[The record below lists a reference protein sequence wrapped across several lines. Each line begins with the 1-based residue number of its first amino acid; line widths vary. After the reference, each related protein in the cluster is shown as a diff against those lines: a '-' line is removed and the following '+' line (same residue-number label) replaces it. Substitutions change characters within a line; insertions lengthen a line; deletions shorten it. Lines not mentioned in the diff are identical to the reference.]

1 MVLYKNGLNNNNNN
15 NEENEDEQSV
25 TIATMTST
33 QKVAALLILLGPT
46 TASEVLKNI
55 SDEDLLEQITLEI
68 ASLKKVPSDILTDI
82 LEEFKALFQA
92 STYLSSGGLDY
103 AKQLLELT
111 YGESQ
116 AEKMLNKL
124 MTMMNSNPFQ
134 FFNEADPGQ
143 LATSFQNENPQLIA
157 LIMAYLKPEH
167 SAKVLNYLPPETQA
181 QVAMK
186 IADMETTNPEI
197 LGEIEKIVENKF
209 SSVMVQD
216 FSKAGGIDTLANI
229 LNRADR
235 NTEKNVIELLEVE
248 NPSLAEEVREL
259 MFVFEDIINLD
270 DRAIQRIL
278 REVDTK
284 DLALSLKGTKADLKE
299 KIFRNMSDR
308 AQEMLKDEIEYL
320 GPVRAREV
328 QEVQTKIIG
337 IIRNLEVFGEIVISR
352 ENYEDELID

>member
-1 MVLYKNGLNNNNNN
+1 MTPTNTNVNKPQQELSLG
-15 NEENEDEQSV
+15 
-25 TIATMTST
+25 TMTST

-68 ASLKKVPSDILTDI
+68 ASLNKVPSDILSDI
-82 LEEFKALFQA
+82 LEEFRALFQA
-92 STYLSSGGLDY
+92 STYLSSGGMNY

-124 MTMMNSNPFQ
+124 VTLMNSNPFQ

-167 SAKVLNYLPPETQA
+167 SAKVLNFLPPETQA

-186 IADMETTNPEI
+186 IADMDTTNPEI
-197 LGEIEKIVENKF
+197 LTDIEKIVETKF

-248 NPSLAEEVREL
+248 NPPLAEEVREL

-284 DLALSLKGTKADLKE
+284 DLALSLKGTKQDLRD

-320 GPVRAREV
+320 GPVRAKEV

-337 IIRNLEVFGEIVISR
+337 IIRNLEVFGEITISR
-352 ENYEDELID
+352 DNNEDELID

>member
-1 MVLYKNGLNNNNNN
+1 MAPTNTNANKQPQQELSLG
-15 NEENEDEQSV
+15 
-25 TIATMTST
+25 TMTST

-68 ASLKKVPSDILTDI
+68 ASLNKVPSDILSDI

-92 STYLSSGGLDY
+92 STYLSSGGMNY

-124 MTMMNSNPFQ
+124 VTLMNSNPFQ

-167 SAKVLNYLPPETQA
+167 SAKVLNFLPPETQA

-186 IADMETTNPEI
+186 IADMDTTNPEI
-197 LGEIEKIVENKF
+197 LTDIEKIVETKF

-248 NPSLAEEVREL
+248 NPPLAEEVREL

-284 DLALSLKGTKADLKE
+284 DLALSLKGTKQDLRD

-320 GPVRAREV
+320 GPVRAKEV

-337 IIRNLEVFGEIVISR
+337 IIRNLEVFGEITISR
-352 ENYEDELID
+352 DNNEDELID

>member
-1 MVLYKNGLNNNNNN
+1 MALTSSTNSKDDKNEVEALAL
-15 NEENEDEQSV
+15 E
-25 TIATMTST
+25 TMTST

-68 ASLKKVPSDILTDI
+68 ASLNKVPSDILTDI

-92 STYLSSGGLDY
+92 STYISSGGINY

-124 MTMMNSNPFQ
+124 MTLMNSNPFQ

-248 NPSLAEEVREL
+248 NPTLAEEVREL

-352 ENYEDELID
+352 ENNEDELID

>member
-1 MVLYKNGLNNNNNN
+1 MTLSNAKSDKSRDLSIG
-15 NEENEDEQSV
+15 
-25 TIATMTST
+25 TMTST

-55 SDEDLLEQITLEI
+55 KDEDLLEQITLEI
-68 ASLKKVPSDILTDI
+68 ASLNKVPSDLLTDI

-92 STYLSSGGLDY
+92 STYLSSGGMDY

-124 MTMMNSNPFQ
+124 VSLMNSNPFQ

-186 IADMETTNPEI
+186 IADMDTTNPEI
-197 LGEIEKIVENKF
+197 LTDIEKIVETKF

-248 NPSLAEEVREL
+248 NPPLAEEVREL

-284 DLALSLKGTKADLKE
+284 DLALSLKGTKQDLRD

-320 GPVRAREV
+320 GPVRAKEV

-337 IIRNLEVFGEIVISR
+337 IIRNLEVFGEITISR
-352 ENYEDELID
+352 DNNEDELID